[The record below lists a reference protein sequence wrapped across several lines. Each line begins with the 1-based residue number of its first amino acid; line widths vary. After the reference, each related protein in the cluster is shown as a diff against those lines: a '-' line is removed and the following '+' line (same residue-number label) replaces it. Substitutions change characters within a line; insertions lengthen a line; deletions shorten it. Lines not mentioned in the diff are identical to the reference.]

1 MDLGIHGLDF
11 VGMSRRCERREG
23 SIVPA
28 IAPSAST
35 SDAVGFFAGLDVEA
49 LEVLIEK
56 AVYRCRFFALLGVS
70 GSLLGSVLCFFKGC
84 VYIASAFLGYMTSK
98 GQAMSSIIDAID
110 IYLIGTV
117 MLVFG
122 MGIYELFISNLDIAK
137 KSPQRSNLLGLFTLQ
152 ERPKWLEIKSV
163 NELKTKLGHVI
174 VMALLVGLF
183 DKIQKVGI
191 VNPVDLLCLTA
202 SILFSSGGLL
212 LLSKLS
218 HSTHK

>member
-1 MDLGIHGLDF
+1 M
-11 VGMSRRCERREG
+11 
-23 SIVPA
+23 
-28 IAPSAST
+28 
-35 SDAVGFFAGLDVEA
+35 
-49 LEVLIEK
+49 
-56 AVYRCRFFALLGVS
+56 
-70 GSLLGSVLCFFKGC
+70 
-84 VYIASAFLGYMTSK
+84 
-98 GQAMSSIIDAID
+98 
-110 IYLIGTV
+110 
-117 MLVFG
+117 
-122 MGIYELFISNLDIAK
+122 
-137 KSPQRSNLLGLFTLQ
+137 Q

-202 SILFSSGGLL
+202 SILLASGGLL